1 VLTPQKLKEWRVER
15 GFNQTMLGTI
25 IKRDQYSVSNYENGK
40 TPIPEH
46 VEFVL
51 EKWEKENG

>member
-1 VLTPQKLKEWRVER
+1 MLTPQKLKEWRKKR
-15 GFNQTMLGTI
+15 GLTQAMLATI
-25 IKRDQYSVSNYENGK
+25 IKRERYMVSHYENDNIK
-40 TPIPEH
+40 IPEH